1 MSATVGVLAEPLAVS
16 ADRGRYRRAVV
27 WKANPRSL
35 QYMRERFAEAA
46 PDGTL
51 VDAGPRLA
59 DAVRGAERVVLLYPD
74 AIGLGWER
82 IERTVLAAKAAGT
95 RIEVLNGRRRR
106 FAFDARTR
114 RALRVRRVLERTM
127 LAELL
132 VAPVIIGMAPL
143 LWLAD
148 ALRARR

>member
-1 MSATVGVLAEPLAVS
+1 MSVTVGVLAQPLTGA

-27 WKANPRSL
+27 WKANPRSP

-51 VDAGPRLA
+51 VDAGPGLA
-59 DAVRGAERVVLLYPD
+59 DAVRGAERVLLLYPD
-74 AIGLGWER
+74 AIGLGWGR
-82 IERTVLAAKAAGT
+82 IERTVLAAKAAGGG
-95 RIEVLNGRRRR
+95 IEVLNGRRRR
-106 FAFDARTR
+106 FGFDARTR

-132 VAPVIIGMAPL
+132 AAPVIVGLAPL

-148 ALRARR
+148 ALRGRR